1 MRGWVVLKSK
11 IRNQEKLIETSFA
24 FRAKIWKYE
33 GPAGWCFVTIPKSTA
48 KRIRVIHQDSEEGWG
63 RLKATVTIGGS
74 SWNTSIWFDT
84 KADSYLLPIKVA
96 IRKKESLAIGK
107 FLNGRLVLDVDRWML
122 RRI

>member
-1 MRGWVVLKSK
+1 
-11 IRNQEKLIETSFA
+11 
-24 FRAKIWKYE
+24 
-33 GPAGWCFVTIPKSTA
+33 
-48 KRIRVIHQDSEEGWG
+48 
-63 RLKATVTIGGS
+63 VTIGGS

-122 RRI
+122 SRI